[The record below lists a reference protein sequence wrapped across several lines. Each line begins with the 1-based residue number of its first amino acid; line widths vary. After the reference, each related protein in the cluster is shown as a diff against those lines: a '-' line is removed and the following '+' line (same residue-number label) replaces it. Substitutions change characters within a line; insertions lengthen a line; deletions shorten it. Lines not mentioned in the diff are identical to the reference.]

1 MCSSVALFQFEQRTR
16 HGYVPVG
23 DLEQCIH
30 YKVGK
35 LWEKVGIYNM
45 ELLTLHRLDSLTLL
59 SIHTLSIIP

>member
-1 MCSSVALFQFEQRTR
+1 MFQFEQRTR

-35 LWEKVGIYNM
+35 LCPLRGVGEVGGGWGALYG
-45 ELLTLHRLDSLTLL
+45 
-59 SIHTLSIIP
+59 